1 MVGASADGN
10 EEEEVTFTDP
20 AKMSMYLI
28 LNFYC
33 QDSILGNFVP
43 EMKCLGIALISVYFL
58 PSPVERK
65 INCAELLALCP

>member
-1 MVGASADGN
+1 
-10 EEEEVTFTDP
+10 
-20 AKMSMYLI
+20 MSHFEFSLARF
-28 LNFYC
+28 N
-33 QDSILGNFVP
+33 LGKFVP